1 MDGSK
6 ATSQIGDNSFKSR
19 VRKHQP
25 MVYSIHTIFH
35 LHHLHYI
42 YKKTKDSFFL
52 HGVTNLLCYEV
63 KTDGRKHFY
72 KHDYILKK
80 SFIFVAYLL

>member
-1 MDGSK
+1 MNGSK
-6 ATSQIGDNSFKSR
+6 ATPQIGDNSFKSR
-19 VRKHQP
+19 V
-25 MVYSIHTIFH
+25 IHSSTNGLFH
-35 LHHLHYI
+35 SHYI
-42 YKKTKDSFFL
+42 PFTPFTLYIKKTKNSFSL

-80 SFIFVAYLL
+80 SFIFIAYLL